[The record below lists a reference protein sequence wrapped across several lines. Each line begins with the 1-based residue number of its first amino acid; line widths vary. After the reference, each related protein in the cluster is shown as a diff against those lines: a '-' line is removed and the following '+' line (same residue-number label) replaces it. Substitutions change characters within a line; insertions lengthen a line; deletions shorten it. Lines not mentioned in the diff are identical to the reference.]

1 MFLSKNEKKK
11 RIILDWRHIRI
22 LKKEKRLKSYQK
34 FFAWLFLFFENS
46 NREMDQAVKIH
57 LTPF

>member
-1 MFLSKNEKKK
+1 MKKK

-46 NREMDQAVKIH
+46 NREMDQVVKTH